1 DKASREVVVALLAG
15 MGLAALHGGALA
27 NSAATEAL
35 TSVLIFRNR
44 QYRADHAGLRIIGID
59 SAAGAVCPAW
69 PRSSYATCCRPDH
82 RLRLRD
88 RSSCKVSAMSVVL
101 LERPREG
108 VALLRLNRPD
118 RLNALNMA
126 VREALAS
133 HFVTLSSD
141 DAIRCVV
148 VTGDEKAFAAGADVA
163 ELAKRTPTDEAF
175 SRSRAA
181 WAALERYRRP
191 IIAAVSGF
199 ALGGGCELAMHCDI
213 IIAGEGAKLGQPEV
227 KLGIMP
233 GAGGT
238 QRFVRAAGKFAALR
252 WLLTGDLLSAAEAHR
267 LGLVSEVV
275 PDGEVLPHALEIA
288 TRIAALPPLAVAAI
302 KEAVLLGAD
311 LPLDAA
317 LRLEAE
323 AFQTLFATEDRAEGM
338 RAFLEK
344 RKPEF
349 KGR

>member
-1 DKASREVVVALLAG
+1 
-15 MGLAALHGGALA
+15 
-27 NSAATEAL
+27 
-35 TSVLIFRNR
+35 
-44 QYRADHAGLRIIGID
+44 
-59 SAAGAVCPAW
+59 
-69 PRSSYATCCRPDH
+69 
-82 RLRLRD
+82 
-88 RSSCKVSAMSVVL
+88 MSVVL
-101 LERPREG
+101 LERPVEG
-108 VALLRLNRPD
+108 VALVRLNRPD

-126 VREALAS
+126 VRESLAS
-133 HFVTLSSD
+133 HFTALASD

-148 VTGDEKAFAAGADVA
+148 ITGDEKAFAAGADVA
-163 ELAKRTPTDEAF
+163 ELAERTPTDEAF
-175 SRSRAA
+175 AKSRAA
-181 WAALERYRRP
+181 WAAIERYRRP

-238 QRFVRAAGKFAALR
+238 QRLVRAVGKFAAMR
-252 WLLTGDLLSAAEAHR
+252 WLLTGDLLSAADALR

-275 PDGEVLPHALEIA
+275 PDGQVLPHALEIA

-302 KEAVLLGAD
+302 KEAVVLGAD

-317 LRLEAE
+317 LRLEAQS
-323 AFQTLFATEDRAEGM
+323 FQILFATDDRSEGM
-338 RAFLEK
+338 RAFLER